1 MEEKELTTEEMLEMV
16 VKYREEEGKRLASMT
31 KEERIADFKKT
42 QDETIKLAEEL
53 NMEIIRPKNKK

>member
-16 VKYREEEGKRLASMT
+16 AKYREEEGKRLASMT